1 MNRGIVIAAV
11 LAAAAAAAMISV
23 RACAADGTAGSVEW
37 ESGTNYVMLG
47 RPQVTNVPRRK
58 IEVAEVFWYG
68 CSHCYALD
76 PALENWKRKGKPDY
90 VEFVRIPVIWGES
103 HLQHARLY
111 YTMLALKRPELHSKI
126 FDTIHQKGNML
137 SAPTDEEA
145 RALHL
150 AFFMA
155 NGVTESQFNA
165 AYDSKEVE
173 QNVHLASRLT
183 GRYEVGSVPLMIVNG
198 TYSTSVSQAG
208 SSEKL
213 LMLVNYLA
221 AREKG
226 R

>member
-1 MNRGIVIAAV
+1 
-11 LAAAAAAAMISV
+11 
-23 RACAADGTAGSVEW
+23 
-37 ESGTNYVMLG
+37 
-47 RPQVTNVPRRK
+47 
-58 IEVAEVFWYG
+58 
-68 CSHCYALD
+68 
-76 PALENWKRKGKPDY
+76 
-90 VEFVRIPVIWGES
+90 
-103 HLQHARLY
+103 
-111 YTMLALKRPELHSKI
+111 
-126 FDTIHQKGNML
+126 ML